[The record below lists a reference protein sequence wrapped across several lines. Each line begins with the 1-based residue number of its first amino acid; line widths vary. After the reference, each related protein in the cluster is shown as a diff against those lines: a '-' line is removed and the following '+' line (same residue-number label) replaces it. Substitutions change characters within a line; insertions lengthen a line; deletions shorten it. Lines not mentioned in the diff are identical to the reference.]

1 MQNISQKIRDLRHR
15 DPEVASLVHDRIQD
29 MLNEGI
35 ANKTYIARKIASEFP
50 SAFMSIESARSH
62 VRKKIESKGY
72 VHART
77 EMGADSRE
85 NSSDFLL
92 AKSRKAERSRYY
104 IVTWAQNNTPVFMPF
119 WENILLYASAIGAS
133 IHVIAGRYKN
143 PTSIFS
149 DKNEE
154 KWADVLLPY
163 LDASVHDIHER
174 VKIVSNIKIQPTSSS
189 PLNGMES
196 VAQGKTCVFGHPRVH
211 MKTLPTIYDNGVVE
225 QDVYSLVPQFLFT
238 TGAVTVADY
247 TDSNAGAKGDHH
259 HTYGFVIIELLGD
272 GSYRIRQVKARKD
285 DGSFTDLYWN
295 VSDKGIQKVDGVKAI
310 VFGDLHVA
318 KMSSLSIERVLSMIN
333 EFSPQYAVVHD
344 VFDGESINPHEK
356 DNPIRQY
363 LSKRSM
369 RHSLSH
375 EIDATVTLVNVLSEI
390 TNVVVVNS
398 NHDYFLEKYIISS
411 DWKKDI
417 DNAPQYMEYALAML
431 NKKTP
436 NGLLSHIIDSR
447 SINPEKV
454 TCLGVDQSFVIGNR
468 ECGQHGHLGTSGSK
482 GSPHQFKRLSKKN
495 ITGHTHSP
503 LRIDGLT
510 VVGCQDIFHGYNKG
524 LSNWWLCDVLI
535 HNDNKDQQIL
545 HLGKKVTSIEL

>member
-1 MQNISQKIRDLRHR
+1 MQNTSQKVRDLRHR
-15 DPEVASLVHDRIQD
+15 DPENAALIHERIKQMASD
-29 MLNEGI
+29 GYS
-35 ANKTYIARKIASEFP
+35 NKTYIAKVIMQEFP
-50 SAFMSIESARSH
+50 SVFASAEEARSH
-62 VRKKIESKGY
+62 VRCKFVSKDYKKEQEEVNGIEAG
-72 VHART
+72 
-77 EMGADSRE
+77 
-85 NSSDFLL
+85 SDFLL
-92 AKSRKAERSRYY
+92 AKNRKTEVSRYY

-119 WENILLYASAIGAS
+119 WNNILRYASALGAS

-149 DKNEE
+149 DKKEE

-163 LDASVHDIHER
+163 LDASVHNIHER
-174 VKIVSNIKIQPTSSS
+174 VKIVSDIKVQPTSSS
-189 PLNGMES
+189 PLNNMEGVS
-196 VAQGKTCVFGHPRVH
+196 QGKTSVFGHPRVH
-211 MKTLPTIYDNGVVE
+211 MRTLPTIYDNGVTS
-225 QDVYSLVPQFLFT
+225 DNVYSLSPQFLFT

-247 TDSNAGAKGDHH
+247 TDSNAGAKGKFH
-259 HTYGFVIIELLGD
+259 HTPGFVIIELLDD
-272 GSYRIRQVKARKD
+272 GSYRIRQVIARKD

-295 VSDKGIQKVDGVKAI
+295 VSEEGIKRIDGVKGI

-318 KMSSLSIERVLSMIN
+318 KMSSLSVDRVLHMIG
-333 EFSPQYAVVHD
+333 EFSPEYVVLHD

-356 DNPIRQY
+356 DNPIKQY

-369 RHSLSH
+369 RHSLEH

-390 TNVVVVNS
+390 TNVVIVNS
-398 NHDYFLEKYIISS
+398 NHDYFLEKYIITS
-411 DWKKDI
+411 DWKKDV
-417 DNAPQYMEYALAML
+417 DNAPQYMKYALAMM
-431 NKKTP
+431 NKETP
-436 NGLLSHIIDSR
+436 NGLFSYIIDSR

-454 TCLGVDQSFVIGNR
+454 TCLGVDQSFIIGER

-510 VVGCQDIFHGYNKG
+510 VVGCQDISHGYNKG

-535 HNDNKDQQIL
+535 HNDCKAQQIL
-545 HLGKKVTSIEL
+545 HLGKKITSIEI